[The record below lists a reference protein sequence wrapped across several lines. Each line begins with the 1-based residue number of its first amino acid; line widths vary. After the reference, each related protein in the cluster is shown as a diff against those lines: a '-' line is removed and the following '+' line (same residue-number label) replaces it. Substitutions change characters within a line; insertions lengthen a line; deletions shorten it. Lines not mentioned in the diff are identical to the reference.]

1 MPRRGPIILTVATA
15 AEWEMTMS
23 TITNQTAEPS
33 LGAYFVQ
40 LFKVDAD
47 QFQLLSE
54 KPQSDRG
61 CEFLNRPY
69 ELSNFDAASDSRW
82 PLAAPIGCEYPIE
95 RPTLR
100 MQSA

>member
-1 MPRRGPIILTVATA
+1 MPGRGPITLTLGIA

-23 TITNQTAEPS
+23 TITNETAESS

-69 ELSNFDAASDSRW
+69 E
-82 PLAAPIGCEYPIE
+82 
-95 RPTLR
+95 
-100 MQSA
+100 